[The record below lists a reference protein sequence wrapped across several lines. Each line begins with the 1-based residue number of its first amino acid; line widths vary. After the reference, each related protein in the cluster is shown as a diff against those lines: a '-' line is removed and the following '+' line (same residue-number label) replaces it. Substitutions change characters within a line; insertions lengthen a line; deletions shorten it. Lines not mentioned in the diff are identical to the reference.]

1 MDTDEKTHI
10 LKNAACSFIKPE
22 TIMFHTVMKLFFY
35 LISVLALLPCA
46 HAEEENEGVLQIES
60 TTEELSADIHIAR
73 EEGKEPPRSEK
84 EDKKRRNLGIGEFV
98 VLSLT
103 GKSFLVGDIE
113 KLEWE
118 VINGKKLV
126 TFIGKHQGV
135 KTVKFQVSPYAK
147 EAEDITIQAKT
158 STNRKKKIEFQVF
171 LPKQDTNNK
180 QQVTAQHA
188 RNPKTGKRGYDEWN
202 FEAFPTETGC
212 YAKLE
217 ITLHPTNVSFKHV
230 EILETH
236 LQNIPDPLPEL
247 ADEHHPLEIAADVN
261 HRNVFIDNIGS
272 PKTMNRCKDLP
283 EEWWWLTKFSTSRFS
298 EPILDITTQ
307 QQHFKF
313 DWYGAG
319 REGVTILVEKF
330 ERGVQRTAIKQQYY
344 QPSRKPETLTNF
356 L

>member
-1 MDTDEKTHI
+1 MK
-10 LKNAACSFIKPE
+10 
-22 TIMFHTVMKLFFY
+22 MFMY
-35 LISVLALLPCA
+35 LIPVTAFLPPA
-46 HAEEENEGVLQIES
+46 SAEEENEGALQIES

-73 EEGKEPPRSEK
+73 EEGKKPPRSEA
-84 EDKKRRNLGIGEFV
+84 EDRKRKNLGIGEFV

-103 GKSFLVGDIE
+103 GKSFLVGDTE

-126 TFIGKHQGV
+126 TFIGKHKGV
-135 KTVKFQVSPYAK
+135 KKVKFQVSPYAK
-147 EAEDITIQAKT
+147 EVEDISIQVKT
-158 STNRKKKIEFQVF
+158 STRRKKTIEFQVF
-171 LPKQDTNNK
+171 LPKQDINHK

-202 FEAFPTETGC
+202 FEAFPTATGC

-217 ITLHPTNVSFKHV
+217 ITLHPTNVSFRHI

-247 ADEHHPLEIAADVN
+247 ADEHHPLVISSDVN

-272 PKTMNRCKDLP
+272 PKPMNRCKNLP
-283 EEWWWLTKFSTSRFS
+283 EEWWWRTKFSTSQFS

-313 DWYGAG
+313 EWYGPDQ
-319 REGVTILVEKF
+319 EGVTILVEKF

-344 QPSRKPETLTNF
+344 QPSRKPETITKF